1 MSKQTINTSTAT
13 DTLASGFDKVNS
25 NFTEV
30 YNSLIQTGFVV
41 DYFGL
46 TAPSGWI
53 ICNGETIGNAS
64 SGATARANADT
75 EALFSLLWENLSEG
89 LAPVSGGRGASASI
103 DFAANKTIVL
113 PNYSGRVSVGKDNET
128 FTTLGGL
135 FGELNHVLT
144 ESELPSHTHSIPSHT
159 HDIQGAVGYCSS
171 GPEVAPYTQIGS
183 AGGPGYIGTT
193 DSSGSGN
200 SGSSGG
206 GNSHNNIQPSLVVNK
221 IIKL

>member
-46 TAPSGWI
+46 TAPSGWV
-53 ICNGETIGNAS
+53 ICNGNTIGNAS

-75 EALFSLLWENLSEG
+75 EALFSLLWENLSDVE
-89 LAPVSGGRGASASI
+89 APVSGGRGASASI
-103 DFAANKTIVL
+103 DFAANKTIAL
-113 PNYSGRVSVGKDNET
+113 PSYSGRVSVGKDSGT
-128 FTTLGGL
+128 FSTLGSFL
-135 FGELNHVLT
+135 GEEYHILN
-144 ESELPSHTHSIPSHT
+144 ESELPSHTHTIPSHT
-159 HDIQGAVGYCSS
+159 HDIQGSIGSCLS
-171 GPEVAPYTQIGS
+171 GMEVAPYTQIGS
-183 AGGPGYIGTT
+183 AGGPGYIGAT
-193 DSSGSGN
+193 DSSGGGD

-206 GNSHNNIQPSLVVNK
+206 GNSHINIQPSLVVNK